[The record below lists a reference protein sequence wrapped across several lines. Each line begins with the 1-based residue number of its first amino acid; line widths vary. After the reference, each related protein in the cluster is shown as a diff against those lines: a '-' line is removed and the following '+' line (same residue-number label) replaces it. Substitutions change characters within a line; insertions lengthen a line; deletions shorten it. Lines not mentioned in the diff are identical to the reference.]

1 MKSPSSKATPPT
13 CRSRSPPSY
22 SCKKRRREM
31 LEDDGMD
38 EQDEDFL
45 PDKPSKRRRISQ
57 GTLEADRKLKAPA
70 SVSLIETGQKVKV
83 KAITKSQDAK
93 KLQLR
98 SSTVLERT
106 SGEKESSTAPTIND
120 KMMAP
125 SNIKSSAN
133 IMNNAKTDSTTEED
147 ANSPDKAGGIT
158 ARAPIPT
165 AAASKDKDDLAG
177 PCKDDDKKQQ

>member
-57 GTLEADRKLKAPA
+57 GTLEANRQLKAPA
-70 SVSLIETGQKVKV
+70 SVSLIETGPKVKV

-93 KLQLR
+93 KLRLR
-98 SSTVLERT
+98 TSTVLERK
-106 SGEKESSTAPTIND
+106 SGEKEISTAPIIND

-125 SNIKSSAN
+125 SNIKSAN
-133 IMNNAKTDSTTEED
+133 IINNAKTDSTTEED
-147 ANSPDKAGGIT
+147 ANSPDKAGGI
-158 ARAPIPT
+158 AGRAAIPI
-165 AAASKDKDDLAG
+165 AASKDKDDLAG
-177 PCKDDDKKQQ
+177 SCKDDD